1 MNQHTI
7 LIVDDE
13 EKIVKSLTRILIDDG
28 YTILGALSGEEGLSK
43 LKNHEVELVISDQKM
58 PGMSGLEFLKKVQL
72 DYPHILTIMLTAHG
86 DLETAME
93 AINEAGVYKFILK
106 PWNEADL
113 RLTIKRALELREVV
127 MERDSLLDEV
137 KKQDATLRELENKH
151 PGITKVERDE
161 HGRPI
166 LKL

>member
-13 EKIVKSLTRILIDDG
+13 EKIVKSLTRILMDDG

-113 RLTIKRALELREVV
+113 RLTIRRALELREVV
-127 MERDSLLDEV
+127 MERDSLLDQV
-137 KKQDATLRELENKH
+137 KKQDATLRELEKKH
-151 PGITKVERDE
+151 PGITNVERDE
-161 HGRPI
+161 HGRPF

>member
-127 MERDSLLDEV
+127 MERDSLMDQV
-137 KKQDATLRELENKH
+137 KKQEAMLGELERKH
-151 PGITKVERDE
+151 PGITKVDRDE
-161 HGRPI
+161 HGTPI